1 MNEHSLMNLTYIDSI
16 VKATLLNNNY
26 INIHQSM
33 DHIQFDSID
42 LFKFF
47 LKSNKNSEMIAF
59 EKLPLNEINQM
70 LEWLDM
76 MEKNFEPSFSIL
88 KCMFFLSISD
98 KPNALESIRNGI
110 RWIAHMARPCVF
122 LSGGVKAALGFD
134 SAIDGVI
141 SLIFTLINSDYTP
154 VGNVRNCLTSFSY
167 VGCSFEYMIGTLF
180 DFGDLNLNDILV
192 GDHSNSRHL
201 SLIEPLKEFISSI
214 LKTSIYFGLGNK
226 EAGIKSFSTTLV
238 GLNTLIINFCQ
249 LFFEGFE
256 NIGDIETSIDV
267 VNYILNTK
275 LDSLINGRLTPYII
289 EKNSLSHDLMLT
301 VFKKFQLNIYEKVN
315 LVKINE
321 VVLKDNEKL
330 NITDCSNLAYTILD
344 VDDRTKCIQNDF
356 SSSNNKSYINSRK
369 YMTRMSIQGFFILF
383 FNMFTFILVLMIIV
397 FLFKD

>member
-1 MNEHSLMNLTYIDSI
+1 
-16 VKATLLNNNY
+16 
-26 INIHQSM
+26 
-33 DHIQFDSID
+33 
-42 LFKFF
+42 
-47 LKSNKNSEMIAF
+47 
-59 EKLPLNEINQM
+59 
-70 LEWLDM
+70 
-76 MEKNFEPSFSIL
+76 ME
-88 KCMFFLSISD
+88 
-98 KPNALESIRNGI
+98 
-110 RWIAHMARPCVF
+110 
-122 LSGGVKAALGFD
+122 
-134 SAIDGVI
+134 
-141 SLIFTLINSDYTP
+141 
-154 VGNVRNCLTSFSY
+154 
-167 VGCSFEYMIGTLF
+167 
-180 DFGDLNLNDILV
+180 
-192 GDHSNSRHL
+192 
-201 SLIEPLKEFISSI
+201 SS
-214 LKTSIYFGLGNK
+214 
-226 EAGIKSFSTTLV
+226 V

-321 VVLKDNEKL
+321 VVLKENEKL